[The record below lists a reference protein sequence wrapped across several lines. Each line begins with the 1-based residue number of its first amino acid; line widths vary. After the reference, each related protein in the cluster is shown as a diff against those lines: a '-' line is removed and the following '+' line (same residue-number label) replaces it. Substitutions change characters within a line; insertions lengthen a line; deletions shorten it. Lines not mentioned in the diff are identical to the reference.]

1 MKKSVI
7 IPIHKN
13 NNTNNIENYIPIRI
27 IPILKNC

>member
-13 NNTNNIENYIPIRI
+13 NNTNNIENYIPIS
-27 IPILKNC
+27 IPKKPN